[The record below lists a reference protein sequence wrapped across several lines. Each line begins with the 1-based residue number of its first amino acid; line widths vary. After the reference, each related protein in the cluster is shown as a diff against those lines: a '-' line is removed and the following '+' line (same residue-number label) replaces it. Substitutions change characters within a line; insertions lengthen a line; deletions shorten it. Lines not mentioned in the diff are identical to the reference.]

1 MLNVQNKNR
10 SSQNEL
16 DDITTNVLNKMFVIN
31 FIYKYHIYAQ
41 VSTKKPNLQNFYE
54 SCIN

>member
-1 MLNVQNKNR
+1 MLNDKNR
-10 SSQNEL
+10 LSQNEL

-31 FIYKYHIYAQ
+31 FIYIYHIYAQ